1 MEQIDAVLGVARH
14 NLVTLDVLQI
24 VHKDFVGEHV
34 DQALY
39 VVGHLILVISLNQ
52 LAKVVVGES

>member
-1 MEQIDAVLGVARH
+1 MLGVARH